1 MGICPDEFCSK
12 SCLTLKFDASAAGT
26 RAAEK
31 RRLLRRGFLAPN
43 ARQVG
48 DTLPSAAASPSPAA
62 SPEASPAASP
72 DASPAASPLPSPG
85 PPVSLTRHETFA
97 EATARETAD
106 DIEEAR
112 RRGEKREACVLGWNE
127 TWNNQ
132 TAAQEGAANASSTA
146 QSAFS
151 AQVANASLMDR
162 YMSEEGLLRSNAAP

>member
-12 SCLTLKFDASAAGT
+12 SCLLLKFDASAAGT

-62 SPEASPAASP
+62 SP
-72 DASPAASPLPSPG
+72 AASPLPSPSPSPG

-112 RRGEKREACVLGWNE
+112 RRGEKREARVLGWNE

-132 TAAQEGAANASSTA
+132 TQLEGSAANASSTA
-146 QSAFS
+146 QSA
-151 AQVANASLMDR
+151 
-162 YMSEEGLLRSNAAP
+162 